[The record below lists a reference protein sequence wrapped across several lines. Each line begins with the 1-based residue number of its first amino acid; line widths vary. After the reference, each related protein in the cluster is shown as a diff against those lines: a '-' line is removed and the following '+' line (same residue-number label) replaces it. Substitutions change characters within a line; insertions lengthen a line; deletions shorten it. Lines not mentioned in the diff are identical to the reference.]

1 MNAKLNTDTPQSF
14 ISNGS
19 NTSFSAEDILAK
31 AQQYAQEHELNFSGS
46 LSPVDA
52 WQLVQQGEAVL
63 VDVRTNE
70 ERKFVGYVPESIH
83 VAWTTGT
90 SFNRNPRFLKELE
103 SKVGKDKTILLLCRS
118 GNRSAQAAEAAFNA
132 GFERIYN
139 VLEGFEGDLNEQQQR
154 NQKNGWRI
162 HQLPWQQD

>member
-70 ERKFVGYVPESIH
+70 ERKFVGYVLKVFMSLGQQARHLIVIH
-83 VAWTTGT
+83 
-90 SFNRNPRFLKELE
+90 
-103 SKVGKDKTILLLCRS
+103 
-118 GNRSAQAAEAAFNA
+118 AFK
-132 GFERIYN
+132 RT
-139 VLEGFEGDLNEQQQR
+139 
-154 NQKNGWRI
+154 
-162 HQLPWQQD
+162 